1 MIVDWV
7 LVGGLRLLESIFPV
21 TNSVFIVDVDEDEQL
36 PSPAG
41 PTKVTPTNLQ
51 NQTEHSEIILLYS
64 YEILSN

>member
-21 TNSVFIVDVDEDEQL
+21 TNLVFVVDVDEQL

-41 PTKVTPTNLQ
+41 PTKVTPTNLCRTKQ
-51 NQTEHSEIILLYS
+51 SIAR
-64 YEILSN
+64 